1 MAHLKPDPRFNEYEE
16 VEDDKGNAI
25 GFKLKDVD
33 FFFKY
38 NSEGG
43 WKDQNGNVFNAD
55 GVLVEKE
62 EDWGVDDDNIDE
74 MENLLI
80 DEEGDDDDC
89 EDNGEEVVPVVNK
102 PNFDSQVLATV
113 QSFRGTD
120 RKIKIF
126 IRSKSKIQSL
136 LKNVQI
142 KDDDPDKKNKIA

>member
-1 MAHLKPDPRFNEYEE
+1 
-16 VEDDKGNAI
+16 
-25 GFKLKDVD
+25 
-33 FFFKY
+33 
-38 NSEGG
+38 
-43 WKDQNGNVFNAD
+43 
-55 GVLVEKE
+55 VLVEKE

-126 IRSKSKIQSL
+126 IRSKSKI
-136 LKNVQI
+136 
-142 KDDDPDKKNKIA
+142 